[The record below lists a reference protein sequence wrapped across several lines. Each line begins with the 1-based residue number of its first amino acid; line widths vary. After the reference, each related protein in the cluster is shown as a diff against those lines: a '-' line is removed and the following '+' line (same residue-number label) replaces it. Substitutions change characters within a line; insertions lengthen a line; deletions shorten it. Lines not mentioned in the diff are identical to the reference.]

1 MNARPEPAPNDRALS
16 STGLMVRV
24 LKRGPW
30 GKADIL
36 LLSHDGTEMIL
47 KDYSEKGALVRW
59 FGRRQ
64 LRRERRALRRL
75 QGIEG
80 IPAILGE
87 MAPCGLLLQ
96 PMPGEAITRWRRRR
110 PEEIDPML
118 ARLQE
123 LVARMHERGVAHL
136 DLRKR
141 DNILIDAAGRPSVI
155 DFNASIVF
163 HPGSI
168 GARVFF
174 PWLAR
179 LDRAALL
186 KWRSLLLPDRLT
198 PAERRR
204 HRRMSRLRRL
214 WIFN

>member
-1 MNARPEPAPNDRALS
+1 MTTSPQAAPDRGPS
-16 STGLMVRV
+16 FSGLKVRV

-30 GKADIL
+30 GKADVL
-36 LLSHDGTEMIL
+36 HLAHDGTEMIL
-47 KDYSEKGALVRW
+47 KDYSEKSALVRW

-87 MAPCGLLLQ
+87 IRPNGLLLEA
-96 PMPGEAITRWRRRR
+96 MPGEAITRWRRRR
-110 PEEIDPML
+110 PEEIEPML
-118 ARLQE
+118 ERLAA
-123 LVARMHERGVAHL
+123 LVTRIHERGVAHL

-141 DNILIDAAGRPSVI
+141 DNILVDERGRPSVI
-155 DFNASIVF
+155 DFNASIAF

-168 GARVFF
+168 GTRLVF

-186 KWRSLLLPDRLT
+186 KWRSLLLPERLT
-198 PAERRR
+198 PAEKRK